1 MKRVLFVC
9 LGNICRS
16 PVAENV
22 FRQLVEEAGLE
33 EDFEIDSA
41 GTGSWHVGESPDQR
55 ATSVARARGLELRG
69 CARQVTVEDLSS
81 YDHVIAMDRENLRDL
96 ERLARN
102 AGSTARIELL
112 RAYDPDPDNED
123 VPDPYY
129 GGPSG
134 FENVFDIV
142 SRSCRNLL
150 ASFSQSR

>member
-22 FRQLVEEAGLE
+22 FRHLVREAGLE
-33 EDFEIDSA
+33 QEFEIDSA
-41 GTGSWHVGESPDQR
+41 GTGSWHIGESPDRR
-55 ATSVARARGLELRG
+55 AASVALARGVELHG
-69 CARQVTVEDLSS
+69 SARQVTPEDLST
-81 YDHVIAMDRENLRDL
+81 YDHVIAMDRDNLREL
-96 ERLARN
+96 ERLALDG
-102 AGSTARIELL
+102 ATARIELL
-112 RAYDPDPDNED
+112 RTYDPDRDHDD

-129 GGPSG
+129 GGASG

-150 ASFSQSR
+150 ASLSGG